1 MNSDGI
7 ICGGIVTSGISSHM
21 VLFLTSWL
29 RGAYV
34 SYADNVGVELETDHL
49 IQDYEFT
56 PYIAELMNTLT
67 NLIYS
72 KPSLPPDFHAN

>member
-21 VLFLTSWL
+21 VLFPTSWL

-34 SYADNVGVELETDHL
+34 SYADNVGVELEANP

-72 KPSLPPDFHAN
+72 KPSLPADFHAN

>member
-1 MNSDGI
+1 MNSDGV
-7 ICGGIVTSGISSHM
+7 ICGEIVTSGISSHM
-21 VLFLTSWL
+21 VLFPTSWL

-34 SYADNVGVELETDHL
+34 SYEDNVGVELEADL

-72 KPSLPPDFHAN
+72 KPSFPPDFHAN